1 MCGRYILMFDN
12 DELEEEFGIQPTAMD
27 WPPNENVSPGE
38 GVPVITD
45 ATKRELKIMRW
56 GLVPGWA
63 KDPTIGYKLINAR
76 AETVA
81 EKPSFRNSFTHR
93 RCLILANGF
102 YEWLDT
108 GSRKQ
113 PYKFTLKDQK
123 LFAFAGLWDH
133 WQDRNGNGLF
143 TCSIITTMPNQVVA
157 EYHDRM
163 PVILEKEHLWDW
175 VEDRPLHELLSM
187 LRPYPVERMA
197 EPVRID
203 PKFFQKTSR
212 VHAS

>member
-93 RCLILANGF
+93 RCLILSNGF

-133 WQDRNGNGLF
+133 
-143 TCSIITTMPNQVVA
+143 
-157 EYHDRM
+157 
-163 PVILEKEHLWDW
+163 
-175 VEDRPLHELLSM
+175 
-187 LRPYPVERMA
+187 
-197 EPVRID
+197 
-203 PKFFQKTSR
+203 
-212 VHAS
+212 

>member
-1 MCGRYILMFDN
+1 
-12 DELEEEFGIQPTAMD
+12 
-27 WPPNENVSPGE
+27 
-38 GVPVITD
+38 
-45 ATKRELKIMRW
+45 MRW

-81 EKPSFRNSFTHR
+81 EKPSFRNSFAHR
-93 RCLILANGF
+93 RCLILASGF

-113 PYKFTLKDQK
+113 PYKFTLRDQK
-123 LFAFAGLWDH
+123 VFAFAGLWDH
-133 WQDRNGNGLF
+133 WQDGKGNELV
-143 TCSIITTMPNQVVA
+143 TCSIITTSPNQVVA

-163 PVILEKEHLWDW
+163 PVILEKEHRWEWLKDQ
-175 VEDRPLHELLSM
+175 PLQELHTM
-187 LRPYPVERMA
+187 LKPYPVERMA
-197 EPVRID
+197 EPVRVD

-212 VHAS
+212 VQAS